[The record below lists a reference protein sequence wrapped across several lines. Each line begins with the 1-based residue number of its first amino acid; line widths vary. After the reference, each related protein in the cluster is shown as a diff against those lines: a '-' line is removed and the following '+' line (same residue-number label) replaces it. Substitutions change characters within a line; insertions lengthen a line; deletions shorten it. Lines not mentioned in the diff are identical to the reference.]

1 MVYQKAVI
9 SSVMHLPCTFKR
21 KMIALSCSWKPCEP
35 TNSSQ
40 HHWQKTRIIESRLFK
55 DWTMR
60 WKHNRSSKNKIHF
73 FVAREDYNEPTKQMF
88 SCITAGGQ
96 PYLNF
101 KSKRLELYIISTPRN
116 WDKWSSLY
124 FASKLMKVDLLKS
137 TPHVNPES
145 WCKKMNSKQEEY

>member
-1 MVYQKAVI
+1 MNQDF
-9 SSVMHLPCTFKR
+9 S
-21 KMIALSCSWKPCEP
+21 
-35 TNSSQ
+35 
-40 HHWQKTRIIESRLFK
+40 KTEQWDENITDPVKI
-55 DWTMR
+55 
-60 WKHNRSSKNKIHF
+60 RSIF
-73 FVAREDYNEPTKQMF
+73 FVAHEDYNEPTKQMF

-124 FASKLMKVDLLKS
+124 LASKLMKVDLLKS